1 MEHIE
6 VIGIIGGGQMGSGI
20 AQVAAQAGYR
30 AIVYDTAAASLERA
44 EARVGASLAK
54 LEAKGRLAE
63 GETAASVQSRITT
76 TSDFDSL
83 SVADFAVEAIVENE
97 AIKREIFGRL
107 DELLNPRAILASNT
121 SSIPITRL
129 CAATKR
135 PDRVV
140 GMHFMNPVPVMRLVE
155 IIRGLPT
162 SDETFATTCELAERL
177 GKTTC
182 EAQDYPGFIVNRVLI
197 PFINEAC
204 YAVMEGVATA
214 EAVDQSCRLG
224 LNHPMGPL
232 QLADFIGLDT
242 VLAIAEV
249 LHAGLGD
256 AKYRPCPLLRKH
268 VDAGWVGVKSG
279 RGFYR
284 YDD

>member
-1 MEHIE
+1 MDHIR
-6 VIGIIGGGQMGSGI
+6 VIGVIGGGQMGSGI

-30 AIVYDTAAASLERA
+30 AVVYDSFAGSLERA
-44 EARVGASLAK
+44 TARIGASLAK

-63 GETAASVQSRITT
+63 GDTADSVQARITT
-76 TSDFDSL
+76 SGDFEAL
-83 SVADFAVEAIVENE
+83 AEADFAIEAIVENE
-97 AIKREIFGRL
+97 AVKREVFERL
-107 DELLNPRAILASNT
+107 DALLDPRAILSSNT

-162 SDETFATTCELAERL
+162 SDETFAATCALAERL

-268 VDAGWVGVKSG
+268 VDAGWLGVKTG

-284 YDD
+284 HDS

>member
-224 LNHPMGPL
+224 PNHPMGPL